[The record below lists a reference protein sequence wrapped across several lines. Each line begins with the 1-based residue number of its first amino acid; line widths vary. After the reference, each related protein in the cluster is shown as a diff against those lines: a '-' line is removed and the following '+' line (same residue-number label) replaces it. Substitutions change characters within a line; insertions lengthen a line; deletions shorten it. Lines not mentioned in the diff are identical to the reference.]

1 MDIVHED
8 TPTLGLWDRRSYNE
22 GMRQLTSV
30 ALVLLLAIPA
40 SAQED
45 WPIVA
50 SSYLGGGGED
60 AVHGARV
67 QSDGT
72 LVLAVVST
80 GDPPGGDTP
89 ALGDAAADAP
99 GMIVRLA
106 PDGRSVRSAV
116 RVADAVYDLDLDD
129 DDRIH
134 VAAGEAGYLRLDA
147 AATAIEQSLAPGHVH
162 RVDAAGDGRAVVLVP
177 DDLGDP
183 DNTPGNGTVHLI
195 VADGSSTV
203 SFSGHRNTLDVALH
217 AASDTIVLVGWRQ
230 ARADGNPVQIA
241 YLRGVGT
248 DGATRW
254 TGYDWGTDNGADD
267 FINRPENNMADT
279 RGYRV
284 EVGRDGRVYAG
295 FEAAGGN
302 HIFRYDPFDVTARV
316 EIVGGDRYHEFFDSR
331 AEHKTF
337 FARYDPATGAYL
349 SGQQL
354 CGRLSSGR
362 CNTVRMRRGAI
373 TADELGRV
381 YLAGSAAAGL
391 PLTVTPA
398 GTGEYTGGGYVIA
411 MSEDLTE
418 RLFVTRIDP
427 GGESR
432 GLDARV
438 SPRTRCP
445 TSSGRGA
452 RARRAPRRTPSRRSR
467 GRSADRSTGSSRCS
481 TVCRPTGPRRP
492 RSTRARRRRG
502 ATGAPRWAAPTAGR
516 TGTSRTASRTDAAA
530 EPAARAGRRG
540 RCWRWR
546 GCSRWCVSGPE
557 GHAGGA
563 RTPASDGATPR
574 PWTPPRSRLSAPS
587 SSPRRSAWA
596 RGSSRSTAI
605 GSCCGCRSASGTC
618 APAARCRGRR

>member
-8 TPTLGLWDRRSYNE
+8 TPTLGLWDRRSYHG

-60 AVHGARV
+60 AVHGARI

-80 GDPPGGDTP
+80 GAPPRGDAP

-195 VADGSSTV
+195 EADGSSTV

-438 SPRTRCP
+438 L
-445 TSSGRGA
+445 TSDSV
-452 RARRAPRRTPSRRSR
+452 PN
-467 GRSADRSTGSSRCS
+467 
-481 TVCRPTGPRRP
+481 VV
-492 RSTRARRRRG
+492 
-502 ATGAPRWAAPTAGR
+502 WAGR
-516 TGTSRTASRTDAAA
+516 TSEEGAETYTVEAVQGTFGGSFDGFFAVLNGLSPDGTTPPAVDAGAPPPGRDGGAA
-530 EPAARAGRRG
+530 MGSADGGPDGDVEDGVSDGCSCRAGGSG
-540 RCWRWR
+540 RAPW
-546 GCSRWCVSGPE
+546 PLLAL
-557 GHAGGA
+557 AGLLA
-563 RTPASDGATPR
+563 LVRL
-574 PWTPPRSRLSAPS
+574 RS
-587 SSPRRSAWA
+587 
-596 RGSSRSTAI
+596 
-605 GSCCGCRSASGTC
+605 
-618 APAARCRGRR
+618 